1 MLVWKVKGYNFR
13 IFYWKIVIEL
23 LVARKHIFEQWKIQY
38 KTKWDLKRYILSIS
52 LQFKVSLRGS
62 TWKFDPLFWNVHQ
75 NKIFLFAKFLKKSPK
90 KLWISLLKVT
100 DSSKLAMTE
109 YWKSQAKK
117 FCDFCKC
124 WIADNKA
131 VSHSFPHHFSQVF
144 KTISRNFSEHFIS
157 RKWSKT
163 SASRG
168 KSTLRN

>member
-1 MLVWKVKGYNFR
+1 M
-13 IFYWKIVIEL
+13 
-23 LVARKHIFEQWKIQY
+23 
-38 KTKWDLKRYILSIS
+38 KWDLKRYILIIS
-52 LQFKVSLRGS
+52 LQCKVFIRGS
-62 TWKFDPLFWNVHQ
+62 TWYFDPLFWNVHQ

-168 KSTLRN
+168 KSTLRNQTKRQKGWFEGQTRGRLVKRYWTQGHERLPIERFGK